1 MPLTLNLHPI
11 LDLTQAQFAQ
21 LCHHNRDLR
30 LERTAQGA
38 LIVMPPTGGDTGRRN
53 FTLATQLGIWNQRTK
68 LGQAFDSSTGF
79 ILPNGATRSPD
90 AAWVRQDRW
99 SALTPEQRRAFV
111 PLCPDFAVELQ
122 SPSDR
127 RQEVQAKLREYLD
140 NGLKLGW
147 LIDPEAKEVE
157 VYRPD
162 QATQT
167 LSNPEGLSG
176 EPVLSGFILDLSDIL
191 D

>member
-1 MPLTLNLHPI
+1 LNLHPI

-90 AAWVRQDRW
+90 TAWVQQDRW
-99 SALTPEQRRAFV
+99 DALTPEQRRTFV
-111 PLCPDFAVELQ
+111 PLCPDFAVALQ

-127 RQEVQAKLREYLD
+127 RQEGQAKLREYID

-157 VYRPD
+157 VYRPGQD
-162 QATQT
+162 ALT
-167 LSNPEGLSG
+167 LANPEGLPG
-176 EPVLSGFILDLSDIL
+176 DPVLSGFILDLSDIL